1 MHFHNA
7 LHRIFNS
14 GGESISRETHHP
26 TTSESFETVRAN
38 TLPALDTETVV
49 TPVKASEPDSD
60 AEGANADTKAE
71 AWKEGDLVE
80 GLCHLSDGSS
90 RYFAGKLVAVA
101 SKQRKVSIRYNDGE
115 EQHDKPMDEIR
126 VPKAI
131 MIKRRMELK
140 KKGLNPGALKV
151 PNSAKSRTSG
161 LSSPEQ
167 DKGSSTPPRPT
178 SGIKVLQPPIRSVSP
193 RTRMGLKS
201 NQDQRESKCLL
212 TSNLSTGGIQ
222 EDAGGLSS
230 RATESNDASAGAV
243 KTLFLVNDDGAA
255 HEEDDKEQ

>member
-1 MHFHNA
+1 MILLMIDSFLMSFVSPDMACDEIRGISEKLFVATAKEMLRLYRHHLQA
-7 LHRIFNS
+7 TQDQHMRRPIEDMWLLVAAKAQQCTSIMRCTASLIQE
-14 GGESISRETHHP
+14 GESISRETHHP
-26 TTSESFETVRAN
+26 TTSESFETVRAD

-131 MIKRRMELK
+131 MIKAYGTE
-140 KKGLNPGALKV
+140 KKG
-151 PNSAKSRTSG
+151 
-161 LSSPEQ
+161 
-167 DKGSSTPPRPT
+167 STD
-178 SGIKVLQPPIRSVSP
+178 L
-193 RTRMGLKS
+193 
-201 NQDQRESKCLL
+201 
-212 TSNLSTGGIQ
+212 
-222 EDAGGLSS
+222 
-230 RATESNDASAGAV
+230 
-243 KTLFLVNDDGAA
+243 
-255 HEEDDKEQ
+255 